1 MASGRTPPEDR
12 QEEVPMS
19 VYIGIDWSEQKHDVV
34 FLNEQGAQIAYL
46 CLPHK
51 LEGFVQLE
59 RQRNQMGLAL
69 EECVIGIETS
79 HSLLVDYLVN
89 HHYPAVYVL
98 PPNQVRANQGRFR
111 QSGAKDDPADARLI
125 AEIVRTDRGRLRPW
139 QPDSLLTRQ
148 MRVQVRWILEL
159 GRQTVR
165 LSNQLRAVLLRYYPA
180 ALEVF
185 SSGLTSQI
193 GPEFILAYPDP
204 ERAQALSLEEFT
216 AFARA
221 HRYPHTQRLGAC
233 YARLQASYPP
243 TPPDLALLYR
253 SQAQQLAHLLLETT
267 RTRLRN
273 RADLQQLY
281 RQHPNYAVFA
291 SLPKAGQL
299 IGPALLCFFGDDR
312 QRFPSPASVQSLAG
326 TAPVTERS
334 GKHRFVHY
342 RFACDKDWRY
352 ICQEWAMALVGR
364 SPSPI
369 ALAYFQQIRPHCHSQ
384 SHALRCLAN
393 RWLAVVWKL
402 WQSGQCYDMAYHLR
416 QRADRSR
423 PR

>member
-1 MASGRTPPEDR
+1 MT
-12 QEEVPMS
+12 

-34 FLNEQGAQIAYL
+34 FLNEAGAQIAYL

-51 LEGFVQLE
+51 LEGFVQLD
-59 RQRNQMGLAL
+59 RQRDKLGLAL

-89 HHYPAVYVL
+89 QNYPAVYVL
-98 PPNQVRANQGRFR
+98 PPNQVRANQHRFR

-125 AEIVRTDRGRLRPW
+125 AEILRTDRGRLRSW
-139 QPDSLLTRQ
+139 QPDQFLTRQ
-148 MRVQVRWILEL
+148 IRVQVRWILEL

-165 LSNQLRAVLLRYYPA
+165 LSNELRAVLLRYYPA

-193 GPEFILAYPDP
+193 APEFILAYPDP
-204 ERAQALSLEEFT
+204 ASAQALSLVEFT
-216 AFARA
+216 TFAKA
-221 HRYPHTQRLGAC
+221 HRYPQPDRLGAC
-233 YARLQASYPP
+233 YARLKASYAP
-243 TPPDLALLYR
+243 TPGDVTLLYR
-253 SQAQQLAHLLLETT
+253 QQAQQLAHLLLETT
-267 RTRLRN
+267 RIRVQNL
-273 RADLQQLY
+273 ADLQRIY

-291 SLPKAGQL
+291 SLPKAGEV
-299 IGPALLCFFGDDR
+299 IGPALLSFFGDDR
-312 QRFPSPASVQSLAG
+312 QRFPDPASAQSLAG

-352 ICQEWAMALVGR
+352 ICQEWARALVTR
-364 SPSPI
+364 DPSPL
-369 ALAYFQQIRPHCHSQ
+369 ALAYYHQVRPRCQSQ
-384 SHALRCLAN
+384 SHALRCVAN
-393 RWLAVVWKL
+393 RWLVVAWKL
-402 WQSGQCYDMAYHLR
+402 WRTGQSYDVQYHMK
-416 QRADRSR
+416 QRAERSR